1 MLPIQILRLL
11 HFCQCS
17 MFMFYNAL
25 MIMNTHHNDDD
36 EYDKDSMNY
45 GNDDGDDDCDDDCDD
60 DGDDDDLHLR
70 SSSFGFTLRN
80 AELRSAAFATII
92 VTVTMMICNYCDD
105 CDDDDDDG
113 ADAKAP
119 TQV

>member
-45 GNDDGDDDCDDDCDD
+45 GNDDGDDDD
-60 DGDDDDLHLR
+60 DDDDLHLR
-70 SSSFGFTLRN
+70 SSSLGCSLRN

-113 ADAKAP
+113 ADAKGP

>member
-1 MLPIQILRLL
+1 MLPIQILRLS
-11 HFCQCS
+11 HFCQYS
-17 MFMFYNAL
+17 MLMFCNAL

-45 GNDDGDDDCDDDCDD
+45 GNDDGDDDD
-60 DGDDDDLHLR
+60 DDDDLHLR

-105 CDDDDDDG
+105 CDDDDDDDG